1 MNVEISTLEARV
13 NTMDVTIIFHRLYK
27 VDITTNKVTLQEFAE
42 NNNVNNYV
50 MELLKD
56 VTENEGDREYL
67 FEDGSLSMKTFLN
80 NIIRNIDRNDNSELI
95 GQRLLQKEK
104 NAQEKVAQLRRQI
117 LKGILIIS
125 YVQMTETE
133 YKIIISKADYNEF
146 LELEV
151 TGSIRNGLP
160 TKKKIFKS
168 FIANISL
175 IDGVDTIT
183 KLVTYDLN
191 TTKAAY
197 WWKEFLEL
205 KEIRDDEKNTLNAY
219 NSIKVKILD
228 PIRKK
233 HKRDWLCLSN
243 ATVAYFRGEGDFDF
257 IHFRD
262 NIIGNYIPNDPT
274 LDMIELKA
282 KINKLPTQ
290 DKFDLRFTKKPSVV
304 KDKIKNVIS
313 LTDEID
319 LVIKHDVASV
329 DATFKAY
336 EDGEGK
342 KYLAIRSDKGFLY
355 VKNLQQRDE
364 NR

>member
-1 MNVEISTLEARV
+1 
-13 NTMDVTIIFHRLYK
+13 MDVTIIFHRLYK
-27 VDITTNKVTLQEFAE
+27 VDITTNEVALQEFAE
-42 NNNVNNYV
+42 NVNVNNYV
-50 MELLKD
+50 IELLND
-56 VTENEGDREYL
+56 VAENEGDREYT

-80 NIIRNIDRNDNSELI
+80 NIISDIDRDDTSELI

-104 NAQEKVAQLRRQI
+104 DAQEKIVQLRREI
-117 LKGILIIS
+117 IKGILNIS

-146 LELEV
+146 LEEV
-151 TGSIRNGLP
+151 TGKIRNGLP

-168 FIANISL
+168 FIANVSL
-175 IDGVDTIT
+175 IAGEDTIT

-191 TTKAAY
+191 TTKASY

-262 NIIGNYIPNDPT
+262 NIIGNYIPNDPN
-274 LDMIELKA
+274 LDMADIKD
-282 KINKLPTQ
+282 KINKLPKQ
-290 DKFDLRFTKKPSVV
+290 DKFDLRFTKKPNIV

-319 LVIKHDVASV
+319 LVIKHDVSSV
-329 DATFKAY
+329 DATFKPYLDA
-336 EDGEGK
+336 EGK
-342 KYLAIRSDKGFLY
+342 KYLAIRSDKGYLY
-355 VKNLQQRDE
+355 AQNQQQGDE